1 MQIKSANIERFEEYT
16 QFQSLGDFNNHFEMW
31 MADKKQYFTKG
42 ELIGLKRLARFAAKV
57 PGVANAKIG
66 TVLKAIYEEYGEL
79 GMISR
84 STFKRMI
91 IKASKIGIFTVYET
105 ERKNGSQSSNL
116 YVFNRFPMN
125 ELPNEEKL
133 SHHNK
138 TIIPSKTNI
147 KKNNKRET
155 TPVQNESANDSVKPT
170 QTAIMHET
178 AASKKAPDDHLF
190 VSDRVPAPFVELAKY
205 FFPKA
210 KTIEEFWRMSM
221 ISAYRNNYENEK
233 ETLLSVSL
241 DSFKQLVRKLK
252 SNTTVKN
259 PFAYYTGILNKKFQE
274 MYFADLFEMGFS
286 EDLCSKVCLK
296 QRRTLFLN

>member
-1 MQIKSANIERFEEYT
+1 MPIKSTNIESFAEYSK
-16 QFQSLGDFNNHFEMW
+16 FDSLGEFNNHFEMW

-42 ELIGLKRLARFAAKV
+42 ELIGLKRLTRFAAKI

-66 TVLKAIYEEYGEL
+66 TVLKAIYEEYGDI

-116 YVFNRFPMN
+116 YVFCRFPMN
-125 ELPNEEKL
+125 EPLTGEKL

-155 TPVQNESANDSVKPT
+155 TPVQNESADDSVKAT
-170 QTAIMHET
+170 ETADMHET
-178 AASKKAPDDHLF
+178 AASKNEPEDHLF
-190 VSDRVPAPFVELAKY
+190 VSDRVPAAFVGLVKY

-210 KTIEEFWRMSM
+210 KTIEEFWRMSL
-221 ISAYRNNYENEK
+221 ISAYRNNSENDK
-233 ETLLSVSL
+233 DRMLTVSL
-241 DSFKQLVRKLK
+241 SSFKQLVRKLK
-252 SNTTVKN
+252 SKVTVKN
-259 PFAYYTGILNKKFQE
+259 PVAYYTGILNKKFQE

-286 EDLCSKVCLK
+286 EDLV
-296 QRRTLFLN
+296 Q

>member
-1 MQIKSANIERFEEYT
+1 MDMQIKSGGIENFEGYS
-16 QFQSLGDFNNHFEMW
+16 QFADINDLNNNFEMW
-31 MADKKQYFTKG
+31 MADKKDSFTKG
-42 ELIGLKRLARFAAKV
+42 ELLGLKRLVRFAAKV

-66 TVLKAIYEEYGEL
+66 TVLKAIYEEHGEM

-125 ELPNEEKL
+125 ELLNEEKL
-133 SHHNK
+133 TYQYE
-138 TIIPSKTNI
+138 TIIPSKTKI

-155 TPVQNESANDSVKPT
+155 APAGNEPAEDLPT
-170 QTAIMHET
+170 TFKTADMHENS
-178 AASKKAPDDHLF
+178 ASKKAPEDHLF

-210 KTIEEFWRMSM
+210 KAIEEFWRMSM

-233 ETLLSVSL
+233 ETMLSVSL

-252 SNTTVKN
+252 SKVNVKN
-259 PFAYYTGILNKKFQE
+259 PIAYYTGILNKKFQE
-274 MYFADLFEMGFS
+274 LYFTELFEMGFA
-286 EDLCSKVCLK
+286 E
-296 QRRTLFLN
+296 